1 MLPCRYMDQQSIY
14 GLAGLAIMLVVESL
28 FDMQLLNC
36 RPSVVAA
43 AILYAERRQRG
54 AVPFWPSSLAKA
66 TGYQDMG
73 TPELAMA
80 VRTAQKL
87 CRKVLYTQI
96 YKAQAASLQAAGV
109 PVAVQ
114 QPEPQQQQQPAAP
127 AVGGNGAGV
136 DEQTMLELLRAMETL
151 QAGSA
156 AGPVVPPPGLGPQRP
171 TTPSQLALTGESSP
185 PQEAA
190 EATPAWA

>member
-1 MLPCRYMDQQSIY
+1 MLPRRYMDQQSIY

-109 PVAVQ
+109 PVAAQ
-114 QPEPQQQQQPAAP
+114 QPELQQQPAAP

-151 QAGSA
+151 QAGA
-156 AGPVVPPPGLGPQRP
+156 GAGPVVPPPGLGPQRP
-171 TTPSQLALTGESSP
+171 TTPSQPALAAESSP
-185 PQEAA
+185 VEEAA

>member
-1 MLPCRYMDQQSIY
+1 MDQQSIY

-43 AILYAERRQRG
+43 AVLYAERRQRG

-87 CRKVLYTQI
+87 CRKVR
-96 YKAQAASLQAAGV
+96 
-109 PVAVQ
+109 PC
-114 QPEPQQQQQPAAP
+114 
-127 AVGGNGAGV
+127 
-136 DEQTMLELLRAMETL
+136 
-151 QAGSA
+151 
-156 AGPVVPPPGLGPQRP
+156 PPPPSRPRPLPPCPPPPLPPSRPAPLPPPACAPHPQGH
-171 TTPSQLALTGESSP
+171 TMY
-185 PQEAA
+185 
-190 EATPAWA
+190 